1 MESTT
6 NTATPAA
13 TATTASTQN
22 TIVTSTAQPFPTTV
36 RDTTR
41 SWSTAAGSRI
51 IHPISTNRSGQSTR
65 SFRSNHTST
74 SSNTTVVTS
83 THARPGSTGPAPPP
97 RNRGTAKAAPAAN
110 NA

>member
-22 TIVTSTAQPFPTTV
+22 TIVTSTVQPFPTTM

-51 IHPISTNRSGQSTR
+51 IHPISMNRSGRSIG
-65 SFRSNHTST
+65 SFRRNHTST
-74 SSNTTVVTS
+74 VSTRSEEHTS
-83 THARPGSTGPAPPP
+83 ELQSRFDLVC
-97 RNRGTAKAAPAAN
+97 RLLLEKKK
-110 NA
+110 